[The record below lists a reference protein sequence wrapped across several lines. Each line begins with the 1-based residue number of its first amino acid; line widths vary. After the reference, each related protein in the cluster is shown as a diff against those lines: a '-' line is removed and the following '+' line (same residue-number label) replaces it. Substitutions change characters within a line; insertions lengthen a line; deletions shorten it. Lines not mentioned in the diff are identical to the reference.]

1 VTPVLLA
8 VASTTDIPQGE
19 ARRFVVDGEEIAVVN
34 LGEAGFRAVSDI
46 CSHEHY
52 HLSDGEVDEEER
64 TIECWK
70 HGSTFDLETGR
81 PRTLPATTPVRVYPV
96 TVEDERIMIEVE
108 DERRGTDG

>member
-1 VTPVLLA
+1 MHL
-8 VASTTDIPQGE
+8 
-19 ARRFVVDGEEIAVVN
+19 VVV
-34 LGEAGFRAVSDI
+34 
-46 CSHEHY
+46 H
-52 HLSDGEVDEEER
+52 GEVDEEER

-96 TVEDERIMIEVE
+96 TVDDQTIMIEVE

>member
-1 VTPVLLA
+1 MTPAPVT
-8 VASTTDIPQGE
+8 VASTADVPEGE
-19 ARRFVVDGEEIAVVN
+19 VRRFVVDGDEIAVVN

-52 HLSDGEVDEEER
+52 HLSDGEVDEEEQ

-70 HGSTFDLETGR
+70 HGSTFDLNTGR
-81 PRTLPATTPVRVYPV
+81 PRTLPATAPVRVYPV
-96 TVEDERIMIEVE
+96 TVDDQTIMIEVE